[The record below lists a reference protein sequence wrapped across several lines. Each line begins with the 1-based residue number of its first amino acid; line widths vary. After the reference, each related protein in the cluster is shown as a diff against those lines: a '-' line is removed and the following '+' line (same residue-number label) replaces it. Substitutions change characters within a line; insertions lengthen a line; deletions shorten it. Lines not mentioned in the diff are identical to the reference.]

1 MLLHSPFSVS
11 LHGLG
16 VRLADGRTLFDELT
30 LGFDRERTGVVGPNG
45 SGKSTLLRI
54 LAGTFAPTSGEAVRA
69 RSVVLLPQR
78 VDLGYPGRVV
88 DLLGVGP
95 AFDALDRLVRGVG
108 DAADLDRAEGRWDLP
123 LRIERELAGLGLY
136 GLDPGRPVSTLSG
149 GEAVRVALAGLL
161 LQEPDLVLLD
171 EPTNHLDG
179 TARAAL
185 YRWLE
190 SFAGGVVVVSHDRS
204 LLRRVDRILELGG
217 TDGRTH
223 LVTGAWDQWTEER
236 RRREASAREAL
247 ERARKD
253 RAIARR
259 EAALA
264 RERQDRRNARGART
278 AREGGQPK
286 VLLGMQKRRA
296 EATTGRAAVRGGQAL
311 AGADRKVR
319 EAAAEVVELG
329 WIQLPVAPS
338 GLPTSREVIRLEALA
353 VEGLF
358 GPLTL
363 SWTGPVRVA
372 VTGANGSGKSTF
384 LRILA
389 GQPVA
394 MPVAMPVTGRCVQ
407 GVPAARRALLEQ
419 WLPGRGRAS
428 VLAAFRTLHPSVPET
443 RVRQVLARSLF
454 EGSALDTPIG
464 DLSEGERVRLALAGL
479 LGAPRPPSLLL
490 LDEPTNHLDLV
501 AVEALEHLLREF
513 DGALV
518 VASHDED
525 FCRAIRPT
533 HALHFGG

>member
-1 MLLHSPFSVS
+1 MLHHSPFSVA

-69 RSVVLLPQR
+69 RSVALLPQR
-78 VDLGYPGRVV
+78 IDLEHPARVV

-95 AFDALDRLVRGVG
+95 AFDALDRLARGIG

-123 LRIERELAGLGLY
+123 LRIERELAGLGLQ

-161 LQEPDLVLLD
+161 LREPDLILLD
-171 EPTNHLDG
+171 EPTNHLDRA
-179 TARAAL
+179 ARAAL

-217 TDGRTH
+217 ADGRTH
-223 LVTGAWDQWTEER
+223 LVTGAWDQWAEER

-253 RAIARR
+253 RASARR
-259 EAALA
+259 EAALT

-278 AREGGQPK
+278 ARDGGQPK

-296 EATTGRAAVRGGQAL
+296 EATTGRAAARGSQAL
-311 AGADRKVR
+311 AGADRAVR
-319 EAAAEVVELG
+319 EAAAEVVEHG
-329 WIQLPVAPS
+329 RIHLPLAPS
-338 GLPTSREVIRLEALA
+338 GLPASREVIRLEALA

-389 GQPVA
+389 GL
-394 MPVAMPVTGRCVQ
+394 PVAMPVTGRCVQ
-407 GVPAARRALLEQ
+407 GVPAVRRALLEQ
-419 WLPGRGRAS
+419 WLPGKGRAS

-443 RVRQVLARSLF
+443 RVRQVLARFLF

-501 AVEALEHLLREF
+501 AVEALEYLLREF

-525 FCRAIRPT
+525 FCRAIGPT